1 MITTQDDILEP
12 LVLFLLL
19 TGFISIV
26 CLALGLFNVSFVVV
40 VGLLFTTLIT
50 YYQKF
55 YQKNQPIDHQGQPNH
70 GLTLIILVLVA
81 LLFRS
86 TPYFYV
92 MGGQDQGL
100 YVNMSAVFERTG
112 QVFPED
118 KVAQQLINPSIRD
131 AYERYNYNLYKNYAW
146 YVEGEREGTYL
157 PGIYIKEKDES
168 SLVFQFYH
176 LHPIWMAIFGTLFG
190 TANRVYSLTLFS
202 ILSVLYF
209 YLLAFELSNSRR
221 LAFITGLLIA
231 LNPLHA
237 FFSKFPVTEVVVLFF
252 SSSAFYY
259 LLRYHKNAL
268 QGRANT
274 YHLLLS
280 AGLMGCFFF
289 TRISGFMYL
298 PFFILLG
305 LLTLLYVDQAPHK
318 RALFSYYGAVFLLY
332 LLSLAY
338 GFTYSYPYS
347 LQIHQFSFRSILRLP
362 LTGTLTLFSFLMLL
376 STSWFYLHKKPRG
389 WKQAAI
395 SYLQPVNKSLPYLML
410 LVLLRGLYH
419 VYNLGF
425 TELYRGN
432 EWLDVRWEM
441 VGQGIHS
448 FSYSSIVVSVL
459 YISPF
464 LFLLF
469 LLALFV
475 AKGYQRLLL
484 CFLLLFWV
492 YIALLQWVIPYQ
504 YYYARYVLSEV
515 VPYSILFAVASY
527 PHSTI
532 SAYQKRLFYV
542 IIVATSGYYFY
553 YSIHQLQGDEAQ
565 TTYENLQVISKH
577 IEDDD
582 LLLLNKN
589 GFLFRGEIQTALLY
603 LFDKKVFAYHN
614 TYDFGTQIL
623 PPLSQNR
630 HFNELFILSQK
641 KLYTPY
647 LDLVDNVIYQQHRY
661 EHLNGIPTKFEKQQA
676 PLHLY
681 KINEF
686 KMYQFFMQEYDNL
699 LFNFNP
705 YLHKQ
710 RFYSNLIWTSDHS
723 TIVNFNYDTFGKTDL
738 ILETNGWRPIRADSP
753 ALNLRI
759 MINGQRASFRQAE
772 ENKYYFRIP
781 EPINHIERID
791 IMVNTFV
798 PSRSIPGNQ
807 DDRHL
812 GIDIKEIYFE

>member
-1 MITTQDDILEP
+1 MITTQDDILEA
-12 LVLFLLL
+12 LVLFLIFTGL
-19 TGFISIV
+19 TSIV
-26 CLALGLFNVSFVVV
+26 CLALGLFNVPFVLVA
-40 VGLLFTTLIT
+40 GLLFTTLIT
-50 YYQKF
+50 YYQKN
-55 YQKNQPIDHQGQPNH
+55 YQKNQPIDRQSQQNH
-70 GLTLIILVLVA
+70 GLMLIILVLVA

-86 TPYFYV
+86 TPYFYI

-112 QVFPED
+112 QSIPED

-131 AYERYNYNLYKNYAW
+131 AYERYNYNLYKNYVW

-168 SLVFQFYH
+168 ALVFQFYH

-190 TANRVYSLTLFS
+190 SPNRVYSLTLFS
-202 ILSVLYF
+202 ILSVVYL

-221 LAFITGLLIA
+221 LGFIAGLLIA

-237 FFSKFPVTEVVVLFF
+237 FFSKFPVTEVVGLFF

-268 QGRANT
+268 QDRGNLN
-274 YHLLLS
+274 HLLLS

-298 PFFILLG
+298 PFFFLLG
-305 LLTLLYVDQAPHK
+305 LLTLLNVDQSQHK
-318 RALFSYYGAVFLLY
+318 RALFSYYAALFLLY
-332 LLSLAY
+332 LLSLGY

-347 LQIHQFSFRSILRLP
+347 LQIHQFSFRSIFRLP
-362 LTGTLTLFSFLMLL
+362 WAGTLTLFSFLIVL
-376 STSWFYLHKKPRG
+376 STSGFYFYNKPRD
-389 WKQAAI
+389 WKQSAI
-395 SYLQPVNKSLPYLML
+395 SYLQRLQKGLPYLML

-425 TELYRGN
+425 TELYRDN
-432 EWLDVRWEM
+432 QWLDVRWEM

-448 FSYSSIVVSVL
+448 FSYSSIVVTVL

-464 LFLLF
+464 LFVLF

-492 YIALLQWVIPYQ
+492 YIALFQWLIPYQ
-504 YYYARYVLSEV
+504 FYYARYLLSEV
-515 VPYSILFAVASY
+515 VPYSILFAVVSFPLHA
-527 PHSTI
+527 I
-532 SAYQKRLFYV
+532 SAYQKRLFYL
-542 IIVATSGYYFY
+542 IIVATSGYYVY
-553 YSIHQLQGDEAQ
+553 YSIHQLQGNEAQ
-565 TTYENLQVISKH
+565 TAYENLQVISKH
-577 IEDDD
+577 VEDDD

-623 PPLSQNR
+623 PPLSQNH
-630 HFNELFILSQK
+630 HFNDLFILSQK

-661 EHLNGIPTKFEKQQA
+661 EHKNSIPTKFEKQQA

-705 YLHKQ
+705 YLDKKG
-710 RFYSNLIWTSDHS
+710 FYSNLIWTSDHS
-723 TIVNFNYDTFGKTDL
+723 TIVNFTYDTFGKTDL
-738 ILETNGWRPIRADSP
+738 ILETNGWRPVRADLA
-753 ALNLRI
+753 ALNLRVI
-759 MINGQRASFRQAE
+759 INGQPALFSQAE

-781 EPINHIERID
+781 DTINQIQRID